1 MTPLTVLAVLG
12 LTGCT
17 TLTDSLG
24 LTEPAEETPWAD
36 KVVTL
41 TQADLASLHS
51 VRYTDA
57 FNRGMM
63 PDSVAEAQVVLYD
76 ANGQTRVDLLF
87 GERDVWH
94 LQRTT
99 AGEQTAAMNL
109 LHGTVLG
116 ALQEQATGGWFSS
129 NSSAQLG
136 IDGWVADRT
145 ADDLI
150 VAVGFQSMGERH
162 LYATATSERVDFDP
176 DAPKATGP
184 RSTVASAAPTSS
196 KAKDKDKKA
205 KEKGGGKGF
214 FESAMKGLEM
224 AQSAADTY
232 NSLAGQ

>member
-1 MTPLTVLAVLG
+1 MTPLTVVAVLG
-12 LTGCT
+12 LTGCST
-17 TLTDSLG
+17 VLDSLG
-24 LTEPAEETPWAD
+24 MSEPAEETPWAEQ
-36 KVVTL
+36 VVTL

-63 PDSVAEAQVVLYD
+63 PASVAEAQVYLHD

-99 AGEQTAAMNL
+99 AGEQTAAMQL
-109 LHGTVLG
+109 LHGTVLE
-116 ALQEQATGGWFSS
+116 ALREHATGGWFSS
-129 NSSAQLG
+129 DSGAQLG
-136 IDGWVADRT
+136 IDSWVAERT
-145 ADDLI
+145 AEDLI
-150 VAVGFQSMGERH
+150 LAVGFESMGGRH
-162 LYATATSERVDFDP
+162 LYATTTSDRVDFDP

-184 RSTVASAAPTSS
+184 RATVAAAAPTSG
-196 KAKDKDKKA
+196 KGKDKDKKD
-205 KEKGGGKGF
+205 KKGGGKGF

-232 NSLAGQ
+232 NSLAGK